1 MLKVQ
6 NCIASSVPKEHLEI
20 RIRINKNMSKLRR
33 DSEKWVESSSN
44 WDKGLS
50 VTIHLPEYLK
60 YGNGER
66 ILDAIH
72 KRITWLKERIEK
84 RVFKDKNKQVE
95 IFPVIERGEGNHI
108 HILTNTPEHIQ
119 RKHYAKDIERSVNQ
133 TNGLS
138 LATDKYDEK
147 KQEWKR
153 GIETI
158 YSTGIV
164 GYVHKKVQNSYDNI
178 SAENIYFRDVN

>member
-1 MLKVQ
+1 M
-6 NCIASSVPKEHLEI
+6 NI
-20 RIRINKNMSKLRR
+20 R
-33 DSEKWVESSSN
+33 ESSEN
-44 WDKGLS
+44 WVNEASKWDRGLS
-50 VTIHLPEYLK
+50 VTIHLANFLK
-60 YGNGER
+60 LGTGEK

-72 KRITWLKERIEK
+72 KRIGWMKVKIEK
-84 RVFKDKNKQVE
+84 RVFKDKKKQVE
-95 IFPVIERGEGNHI
+95 IFPVIERKGGNHI
-108 HILTNTPEHIQ
+108 HVLFNTPQHIR

-153 GIETI
+153 GIENI

>member
-1 MLKVQ
+1 M
-6 NCIASSVPKEHLEI
+6 NI
-20 RIRINKNMSKLRR
+20 R
-33 DSEKWVESSSN
+33 ESSEN
-44 WDKGLS
+44 WVNEASKWDRGLS

-108 HILTNTPEHIQ
+108 HILTNTPQHIR
-119 RKHYAKDIERSVNQ
+119 RKHYAKDIERSKSGNEELKLFTPLELLDMYTKKYKTLMTILVLRTSILEML
-133 TNGLS
+133 TNS
-138 LATDKYDEK
+138 
-147 KQEWKR
+147 
-153 GIETI
+153 
-158 YSTGIV
+158 
-164 GYVHKKVQNSYDNI
+164 H
-178 SAENIYFRDVN
+178 